1 MRSLRKVYGDW
12 GSLGVRGVFRRTGS
26 TRAQEPIQD
35 TNEKSIGP
43 DKMSKKTKY
52 CVCLNTSSCHHL
64 AGKKHF

>member
-43 DKMSKKTKY
+43 DKMSKKRNIAF
-52 CVCLNTSSCHHL
+52 V
-64 AGKKHF
+64 